1 MKLCFGFGNSLG
13 IPKAIFA
20 GVRLKIAAKL
30 TAIFAVARFGKRFD
44 IPDRF
49 SRPKGHPAYLPIPTR
64 RPPDHRSV
72 PTTNERAPSVTESG
86 AAAQR
91 AP

>member
-1 MKLCFGFGNSLG
+1 VQMKLCFGFGNSLG

-44 IPDRF
+44 IQ
-49 SRPKGHPAYLPIPTR
+49 I
-64 RPPDHRSV
+64 
-72 PTTNERAPSVTESG
+72 
-86 AAAQR
+86 QR
-91 AP
+91 NRIMVQELA